1 MDRIRQLNVFYHERK
16 VGTLALYKERLAA
29 FEYDKEWIESGFP
42 VSPFSLP
49 LEKRVFLPK
58 ADPFGGLFGVFA
70 DSLPDGWGRLL
81 VDRLML
87 KNHIDPVTVGN
98 LNRLAIVVDSGMG
111 ALSCMMSRKHVIN
124 LLRPMILLT
133 VILLT
138 GSTLRRST
146 ATG

>member
-29 FEYDKEWIESGFP
+29 FEYDKEWSESGFP

-98 LNRLAIVVDSGMG
+98 LNRLAIVGDSGMG
-111 ALSCMMSRKHVIN
+111 RFPV
-124 LLRPMILLT
+124 
-133 VILLT
+133 
-138 GSTLRRST
+138 
-146 ATG
+146 

>member
-58 ADPFGGLFGVFA
+58 ADPFGVCLVCSRIVF
-70 DSLPDGWGRLL
+70 PMDGAVCW
-81 VDRLML
+81 
-87 KNHIDPVTVGN
+87 
-98 LNRLAIVVDSGMG
+98 
-111 ALSCMMSRKHVIN
+111 
-124 LLRPMILLT
+124 
-133 VILLT
+133 
-138 GSTLRRST
+138 
-146 ATG
+146 